1 MNKNIKEIEKF
12 LKRSLKKKVKITTSL
27 ILLFMMSN
35 SIISKADYIT
45 SDKGKI
51 GTPGKSNKSKGSIAL
66 NPKTENDSA
75 VQHQQVGDFSVAI
88 GIGSQAPESNSISI
102 GSRYLSN
109 KGILS
114 LTTAEGEDS
123 IAIGSGAYVRKSD
136 NGGKGIMDGDK
147 GRVTESSIA
156 IGTKAIT
163 ALYRSI
169 AIGNTAEAIPLKMF
183 YPDYRKNDN
192 DYIQNGAGGEAVAIG
207 SGTKAVDQAT
217 SIGNGTYAIGR
228 SSIALGSDDN
238 ENFRESIS
246 RADYNHYFKKIYG
259 IIDKNGD
266 SYGFK
271 NDGYMYTNKVIY
283 SPTLAAGSGGV
294 SIGTRALSYGIGATS
309 IGAFSYA
316 LGDYS
321 AAMGAKTRAEGKGAI
336 AIGNGTRVFSDKAVA
351 VGNENEVSKKGG
363 LAYGYKAIS
372 SGNNTIAIGT
382 DVYGN
387 VNIETNGAN
396 GVHKKYATND
406 VDIIKNIH
414 SEFEDKNITN
424 TLNNLEKLYTN
435 NDSYTAKEE
444 EKQLEYSGKKETTG
458 QKVKKQNGNNA
469 LVIGTKAVA
478 KGDNSITLGH
488 AAFSMKDNSVA
499 IGSYAYVN
507 GKNSIGFGI
516 GTKVLSDNALIFGLG
531 SVATSNAKNSLILGN
546 AAFTNAENTLALGN
560 KSSAYLKNSM
570 ALGNESTTDYKEVWL
585 KQPGYAPKGA
595 ISMPSS
601 SNIGIVSFGSIG
613 QERRLTNVAAGYRDT
628 DVVNVSQLKS
638 LEEKLSTVNPDEK
651 ESSMMNYVAVDKEA
665 NGSEGKK
672 IKEIAM
678 KELYYKQYIQLKSK
692 QLEIRVRKER
702 NKESFDSTFE
712 EDLDKKIKSL
722 ESKNIKAIN
731 NSKLKTFDIEKEI
744 KNDSK
749 FANNILKEISEA
761 KDTDLSVEKVNS
773 VLDENEKELVKKSNF
788 YNSGATGK
796 DAVSIGVYAS
806 ATGNEAIGIGKDTVA
821 NGANSVVIGTKNAKS
836 DKTDNG
842 DTDKSVDKITAKT
855 DGVAIGHG
863 VESEAYSVGI
873 GSNVYAGNTAVAIG
887 DRSKAN
893 GKFAITIGERS
904 SANSESAIAVGT
916 RSKVTAKYGIALG
929 EDSKAIKEN
938 AIAIGKG
945 ASAEHNDSIAMGN
958 GSVANESKKDGYLTD
973 QKHAGGEVVSFGSTS
988 KLRRIVNIADG
999 VNDTD
1004 VVTIAQLKKVKED
1017 VDKVSPDK
1025 ILGKIEGKDGIYTR
1039 KDKDKLLIGIDND
1052 KLNENIQ
1059 NKFNTFKTDINN
1071 NIDKKIDGK
1080 YIEFSGDD
1088 INKKVKVN
1096 LDKGLQIKGDTNIT
1110 VAKSND
1116 TSLQVSLKK
1125 DLNVDSLTLKNK
1137 KINVEGDNLKFAGK
1151 TIATN
1156 DKIDSL
1162 VLKYT
1167 SNGEGNN
1174 TTKLKDGL
1182 NFKNGKN
1189 TIAEVENNGIVKYNL
1204 DENLTDITSIKG
1216 KKDKNNQE
1224 IKFDTDKGVQIIDNN
1239 KTITLHDGKITG
1251 LDTTDKKI
1259 EDGKAVSGAILNEAL
1274 KGYIKDDGSII
1285 KKAGIDDLGFVISDN
1300 NNTNGQKI
1308 FVKSGNNKVNKINL
1322 VSDILDIDTKTSGTI
1337 NFKLNKK
1344 GKTELA
1350 NELLSKVPNIK
1361 AEDGSAITV
1370 KNGENE
1376 KIIGLNEDKIKEI
1389 VNKTDI
1395 SNYTKNDF
1403 SNLTDGAKTE
1413 ITNLVDVVGDSENVA
1428 VTSSVDSSTK
1438 KKTFT
1443 VKLNDTLKQ
1452 KMDKIGTGEIKENN
1466 DLTVNGGVVY
1476 QAINDAK
1483 NDILSKK
1490 LTFKGD
1496 DSNPVTIGLSEE
1508 LNIKGGANSGV
1519 DNNIYVVKGKD
1530 NTLNIKLAKDIN
1542 GISSISMADG
1552 IKVDSTGINMNSKRI
1567 TGLATPVNTTDAV
1580 NKNYVDEHVANV
1592 VRTLADDIKKGK
1604 GINIEATS
1612 PTIYVYK
1619 EEGKDPVKV
1628 KKVGDKVYK
1637 ETDLDDSTGTITP
1650 KHGATELSDEELK
1663 KVYIAAIN
1671 PSDKLVTTK
1680 TKLSNIDDGEISE
1693 NSTDAVNGSQLAK
1706 ILGID
1711 GKDKK
1716 IDENGNIVV
1725 KKDGKEGK
1733 LNVLDKIVEL
1743 DGITNKEIEF
1753 KANNKGTSKK
1763 VKLGS
1768 EISIKAKDNTEEYE
1782 SNKYSG
1788 KNLYATVSDDG
1799 INIEMK
1805 ESPEFKGVTVGDE
1818 GITIKKGNQK
1828 TTILNIDNTTGDLVI
1843 NKGGDKNE
1851 KLITDKN
1858 IGSQSISYYNNKK
1871 EGDTAKKVLLNKG
1884 FDFVDGTNI
1893 KASVTGG
1900 EVNEAKVQFNL
1911 SDELKGISSIK
1922 GKSPNDATI
1931 LEFNDDGLKL
1941 NDKKISGIKSGDIS
1955 ENSKDAVTGGQ
1966 INDILNK
1973 IGIKPNEND
1982 TDMPKIKNEKGE
1994 DVTGDNILSSN
2005 IKNIINTI
2013 NKGYK
2018 FGADEGNETTN
2029 QLGSKIS
2036 IIKAKDKITDK
2047 DSAEYLGNNIIT
2059 KISKNENGDSEIEL
2073 GFKDKPEFKEI
2084 TLGDTKKVTLV
2095 VDKNGDL
2102 NVNSNNGGTVINKKL
2117 ITEDNIG
2124 NQTIAYKVNKD
2135 KQTQSEEVSLNTGFT
2150 FKGDTDGNNIKVTK
2164 DKGGVIN
2171 FNLSNTLSGINS
2183 ISNGDKKIEI
2193 TDAGVK
2199 IGNVTIDGSKIN
2211 ISNPSSTHEDGDVIT
2226 YKELTDKINGLK
2238 VNDATKEELDKKVNK
2253 DASNLEDADVN
2264 KWKEKLGVSNLDLK
2278 VEGTKGSYTT
2288 TLGEGIQFDGNED
2301 IEVNADAGSKK
2312 LKLTINDKLKNKI
2325 NAIDLEKGKKLSE
2338 VYLKQ
2343 NAENLSDDGITNLK
2357 NKLKTD
2363 DIKQNPTGFITGQ
2376 MLTTELSNSYL
2387 HFVGDSNEKE
2397 DGAKINLNSKIDI
2410 KGKAVRKEGEKDLK
2424 NILVST
2430 KENEINLELS
2440 KDLYGMNSIEFE
2452 NNNGNK
2458 STIAINDKG
2467 DIVINTK
2474 NGDVINTSKLM
2485 TSKNSMEQDLNYRV
2499 NGGARIR
2506 KPDEKLTLKQG
2517 LNFVNDEN
2525 ENIKITDE
2533 GNIGDIKFNLN
2544 KNLKAIESVGKSEK
2558 SKISFDDTA
2567 GSEKVNISTSDKTL
2581 TIEKDGNGIKV
2592 SGIEEKK
2599 VDNNYGNGSGEV
2611 ATRKEVKQVYDK
2623 INEFTDAKQKLEDG
2637 LAGNIVYTDDNGT
2650 TIVKEKVN
2658 GVFKYK
2664 IKDSDKEVP
2673 DGKVKISLKDAK
2685 GNTTG
2690 DGITLTNLKNNLDD
2704 NGLDKLKDLTG
2715 LNEHNAATLGDLQK
2729 VANNVNKFT
2738 GNDGSKLID
2747 SKIGEVIAIRGEF
2760 SKNDNIA
2767 NFGSASGNIKVDVS
2781 EDKKSLDIKLSKD
2794 LKNLDSIKVGDKISL
2809 DKEKGLQVGE
2819 VKIGLDGE
2827 ISGIKGLDNP
2837 FGYVDDNGKEIIKTK
2852 NGFVDGDGNI
2862 IEPKNISLVVKDS
2875 NLRLKAKDGEIAKG
2889 SKDVVN
2895 GGQLYDVR
2903 EMASKADE
2911 KSNLALGGVANAVA
2925 MANLL
2930 QVNSYSDYRHNIS
2943 AAYGYYG
2950 RQHALAIG
2958 FSGVSENRRVN
2969 YRISGSVNTQGN
2981 LAFGGGIGIML
2992 GNKEERY
2999 TDKLEKLNVAK
3010 LHDRIDEL
3018 EKDKISDRK
3027 EIENLKR
3034 ENQEIKEML
3043 KKILKK

>member
-692 QLEIRVRKER
+692 QLEIKVRKER
-702 NKESFDSTFE
+702 NKESFDDTFE
-712 EDLDKKIKSL
+712 KDLDKKIKSL

-773 VLDENEKELVKKSNF
+773 VLEDSEKELVKKSNF
-788 YNSGATGK
+788 YNSGAKGK

-806 ATGNEAIGIGKDTVA
+806 ATGNEAIGIGKDTDA

-836 DKTDNG
+836 NKTDNG

-916 RSKVTAKYGIALG
+916 RSKVIAKYGIALG
-929 EDSKAIKEN
+929 EDSKATKEN

-945 ASAEHNDSIAMGN
+945 ARAEHNDSIAMGN
-958 GSVANESKKDGYLTD
+958 GSVANESTKDGYLTN
-973 QKHAGGEVVSFGSTS
+973 QKHTGGEVVSFGSAS

-999 VNDTD
+999 INDTD

-1025 ILGKIEGKDGIYTR
+1025 ILGEIEGRDGIYTR
-1039 KDKDKLLIGIDND
+1039 KDKDKLLIGINND
-1052 KLNENIQ
+1052 KLNKNIE
-1059 NKFNTFKTDINN
+1059 NKFNAFKTDINN
-1071 NIDKKIDGK
+1071 NIDKKINGK

-1116 TSLQVSLKK
+1116 ASLQVSLKK
-1125 DLNVDSLTLKNK
+1125 DLNVDSLTLNNK

-1167 SNGEGNN
+1167 SNGKGNN

-1204 DENLTDITSIKG
+1204 AENLTDITSIKG

-1224 IKFDTDKGVQIIDNN
+1224 IKFDTDNGIQITDNN
-1239 KTITLHDGKITG
+1239 KTIALHDGKITG
-1251 LDTTDKKI
+1251 LDTTDKTI
-1259 EDGKAVSGAILNEAL
+1259 EAGKAVSGAILNEAL

-1344 GKTELA
+1344 GKTDLA

-1370 KNGENE
+1370 KNGKNE

-1413 ITNLVDVVGDSENVA
+1413 ITNLVDVVGDSENVD

-1476 QAINDAK
+1476 KAINDAK

-1496 DSNPVTIGLSEE
+1496 DSSPVTIGLSEE

-1592 VRTLADDIKKGK
+1592 VKTLADDIKKGK

-1628 KKVGDKVYK
+1628 KKVGDEVYK

-1650 KHGATELSDEELK
+1650 KDGATALSDEELK

-1711 GKDKK
+1711 GRDKK

-1743 DGITNKEIEF
+1743 DGITNKEITF
-1753 KANNKGTSKK
+1753 KANNEKTSKK

-1768 EISIKAKDNTEEYE
+1768 EISIKAKDNTEEYD

-1900 EVNEAKVQFNL
+1900 DVNEAKVQFNL

-1922 GKSPNDATI
+1922 GNSPNEATI

-1941 NDKKISGIKSGDIS
+1941 NNKKISGIMSGDIS
-1955 ENSKDAVTGGQ
+1955 KDSKDAVTGGQ

-2018 FGADEGNETTN
+2018 FGADTGNETTN

-2036 IIKAKDKITDK
+2036 IIKAKDKITDN
-2047 DSAEYLGNNIIT
+2047 DSAEYLGNNILT

-2135 KQTQSEEVSLNTGFT
+2135 EQSENVNLNTGFT
-2150 FKGDTDGNNIKVTK
+2150 FKDDTDGNNIKVTK

-2193 TDAGVK
+2193 TNEGVK

-2357 NKLKTD
+2357 NKLRKD

-2738 GNDGSKLID
+2738 GNDRSKLID

-2781 EDKKSLDIKLSKD
+2781 EDKKALDIKLSKD

-2852 NGFVDGDGNI
+2852 NGFVDGDGKN
-2862 IEPKNISLVVKDS
+2862 IEPKNISVVVKDS
-2875 NLRLKAKDGEIAKG
+2875 NLRLKVKDGEIAKG

-2911 KSNLALGGVANAVA
+2911 KSDLALGGVANAVA

-2950 RQHALAIG
+2950 RQHALSVG
-2958 FSGVSENRRVN
+2958 FSGVSENRRIN

-2981 LAFGGGIGIML
+2981 LAFGGGIGVML